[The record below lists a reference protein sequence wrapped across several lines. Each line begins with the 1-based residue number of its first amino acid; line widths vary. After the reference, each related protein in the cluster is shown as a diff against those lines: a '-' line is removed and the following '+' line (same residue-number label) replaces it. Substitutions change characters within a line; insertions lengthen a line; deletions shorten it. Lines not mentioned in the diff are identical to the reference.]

1 MTNTTKRSIIALLL
15 SLVLVVSLFTVSVFA
30 SDSSTAAGELT
41 TEAATEGATEAGEET
56 DTQEE
61 TTKKAEAQ
69 TESAAQKA
77 EKEAIAEKKQ
87 TLIINGII
95 IAVIILIIA
104 ILAVKFR
111 TKLSNFFRSVKSELK
126 KIVWASKENTRKSF
140 LVVVVVALAVALMVW
155 IIDLAFN
162 QGISMLAGLFK

>member
-30 SDSSTAAGELT
+30 TDAAASDETVTVSESEPETNAG
-41 TEAATEGATEAGEET
+41 TEAGT
-56 DTQEE
+56 DDGT
-61 TTKKAEAQ
+61 EAG
-69 TESAAQKA
+69 T
-77 EKEAIAEKKQ
+77 EKETEAVVEDTTVADKTK
-87 TLIINGII
+87 TLIINGVI
-95 IAVIILIIA
+95 IAVIVLIIVIVA
-104 ILAVKFR
+104 IKFR

-140 LVVVVVALAVALMVW
+140 LVVVVVALAVTAIIW
-155 IIDLAFN
+155 IIDFAFN